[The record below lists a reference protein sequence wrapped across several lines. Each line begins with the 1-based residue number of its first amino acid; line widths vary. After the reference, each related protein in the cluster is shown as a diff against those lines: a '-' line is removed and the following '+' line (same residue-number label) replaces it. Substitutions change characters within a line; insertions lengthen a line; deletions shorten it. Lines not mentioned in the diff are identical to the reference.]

1 MDFILR
7 ILFSGL
13 ITFVP
18 SDDGK
23 ELTVLLLNVDH
34 SYHTSDGTS
43 LPHHKPL
50 LLARAGR
57 CSGTCPTRDEE
68 IARYLYADQ
77 SPAVAVDSLDGAV
90 AGGGAWA
97 LNGADVTVRK
107 GGAAAADLPPL
118 ALRKGVRNTFIPTTS
133 AEREDYT
140 WLASINQ
147 ICGTPCDDLNPAVLA
162 SQPPSGLVAA
172 RFRLRSGKVF
182 TYSIARTGSNV
193 KPVHFKRLDAQRDP
207 SPYSQ
212 AVAAWMA
219 ADIAIS
225 GEDVEIVEAK
235 FDGSAGRTM
244 KLAPDAN
251 GRVEVA
257 VLNLPPFV
265 RADRPFTG
273 PLGPGTHFELFYE
286 LAKTPPARAARL
298 VPYPG
303 AADANASYPA
313 VTWQSVHPRSE
324 LHSKLL
330 EALRLDVGRTISQP
344 LLCPPSQY
352 E

>member
-50 LLARAGR
+50 VLARAGN
-57 CSGTCPTRDEE
+57 CSGTCPTRDAD
-68 IARYLYADQ
+68 IARFLFSDQ
-77 SPAVAVDSLDGAV
+77 SSAVAADSLEAAL

-97 LNGADVTVRK
+97 LNGSDISVRN
-107 GGAAAADLPPL
+107 GSAALPPL
-118 ALRKGVRNTFIPTTS
+118 TLQQGARKTFIPTTS
-133 AEREDYT
+133 AEREDYS
-140 WLASINQ
+140 WLADVKQ
-147 ICGTPCDDLNPAVLA
+147 ICGTPCTDLDPAVLA
-162 SQPPSGLVAA
+162 SRPPSGVVAA

-182 TYSIARTGSNV
+182 TYSMARTGNNIQ
-193 KPVHFKRLDAQRDP
+193 PVHFKRLDGQGGA

-212 AVAAWMA
+212 AVAAWMG

-225 GEDVEIVEAK
+225 GEDVEIVEARY
-235 FDGSAGRTM
+235 DGSAGRTM
-244 KLAPDAN
+244 KLAPDAS

-257 VLNLPPFV
+257 VLNVPPFV
-265 RADRPFTG
+265 PTAGPFTG
-273 PLGPGTHFELFYE
+273 TLGPGTHFEMFYE
-286 LAKTPPARAARL
+286 LAQTPPARARRL

-313 VTWQSVHPRSE
+313 VTWQSVHPQREVYSE
-324 LHSKLL
+324 LLSG
-330 EALRLDVGRTISQP
+330 LRLDVGRTISQP
-344 LLCPPSQY
+344 LLCPPSQFP
-352 E
+352 